1 MPLRSVI
8 RAIPDHPKPGIL
20 FYDLTPLFADAA
32 ALGECV
38 TRMRDWARPL
48 EVDLVLG
55 AESRGFIAGGAL
67 AHALGAGFV
76 TARKAGRLPGETVR
90 HDYDLEYGTD
100 ALEVHTGA
108 IRPGQRVLVHDD
120 LLATGGTAE
129 AAVRLAESQGGVVV
143 GATFIVELTFLPGRR
158 RLGAL
163 PIQSLVSYD
172 TEAVTA

>member
-1 MPLRSVI
+1 MGPAWSRSS
-8 RAIPDHPKPGIL
+8 
-20 FYDLTPLFADAA
+20 DLAQYVRTETDAA
-32 ALGECV
+32 AATTFGERYV
-38 TRMRDWARPL
+38 FARLRQTQLSLTTRVSFILTPRASVQVYMQPL
-48 EVDLVLG
+48 
-55 AESRGFIAGGAL
+55 L
-67 AHALGAGFV
+67 A
-76 TARKAGRLPGETVR
+76 TGEYGQFKELASPRTFSF
-90 HDYDLEYGTD
+90 LEYGTD